1 MKIFSSSQIK
11 ACDAFTIQKEGITSA
26 ALMERAADA
35 CYQWIS
41 THYAIDKPLLVVC
54 GMGNNGGD
62 GLALTRILLQNGFSA
77 KAVILKSGAQFSAD
91 ASHHLALLH
100 HLAPDNIR
108 ILEEGM
114 FVTELADDILIVD
127 ALFGTGLNRPLE
139 GWPAA
144 FVKELNELPNEKIA
158 IDIPS
163 GLPADSLPEP
173 GTAVIHAAHTLSFQF
188 YKRSFLHQES
198 ARHTGRLHLLDI
210 GLSEQFTEATHSQ
223 YQAIDFEA
231 ALKIYRPRNPS
242 AHKGTYG
249 KAVLIG
255 GSYGKM
261 GAIALSTEAALR
273 SGAGLVFTHAP
284 ECGYNILQ
292 TLHPEAMFVPG
303 GKKITEHITVDLE
316 QASIGIGPGLGK
328 AAETANALIYFI
340 DECKKSLVLD
350 ADALNILAGHQDS
363 LHLLPADSILTP
375 HPREFERLFGKT
387 NNSMLQT
394 ELARAKAMKHNIF
407 IILKGH
413 HTAVITPSGECWYNT
428 TGNAGMATG
437 GSGDVL
443 TGILT
448 SLLAQGYPSKE
459 AALLGVYLHGMAG
472 DIAAAELSEE
482 ALIAGDIP
490 AYLGKA
496 FLKLRNA
503 TS

>member
-11 ACDAFTIQKEGITSA
+11 ACDAFTIQGEGITSA
-26 ALMERAADA
+26 ALMERAATA
-35 CYQWIS
+35 CYEWIS
-41 THYAIDKPLLVVC
+41 RQYALDKPILVVC

-62 GLALTRILLQNGFSA
+62 GLALARILLQNGFSA
-77 KAVILKSGAQFSAD
+77 KAVILKSAGQFSAD
-91 ASHHLALLH
+91 ASYHLGLLH
-100 HLAPDNIR
+100 QLAPDNIR

-114 FVTELADDILIVD
+114 FVTELAEDILIID

-144 FVKELNELPNEKIA
+144 FVGELNELPNEKIA
-158 IDIPS
+158 IDTPS
-163 GLPADSLPEP
+163 GLPADSLPDPE
-173 GTAVIHAAHTLSFQF
+173 TAVVKATHTLSFQF
-188 YKRSFLHQES
+188 YKRSFLHQE
-198 ARHTGRLHLLDI
+198 AAAYTGRVQLLDI
-210 GLSEQFTEATHSQ
+210 GLSKEFTDATHSQ
-223 YQAIDFEA
+223 YQAIGLETA
-231 ALKIYRPRNPS
+231 RKIYRPRNPS
-242 AHKGTYG
+242 GHKGTYG

-261 GAIALSTEAALR
+261 GAIALSTRAALR

-284 ECGYNILQ
+284 ECGYTILQ
-292 TLHPEAMFVPG
+292 TLNPEAMFVPT
-303 GKKITEHITVDLE
+303 GKNCTEHISVDLE

-328 AAETANALIYFI
+328 ATETANALTYFI
-340 DECKKSLVLD
+340 DEYKGPLVLD
-350 ADALNILAGHQDS
+350 ADALNILADHQDS
-363 LHLLPADSILTP
+363 LHLLPADSILSP

-413 HTAVITPSGECWYNT
+413 HTAVLTPSGECWYNT

-448 SLLAQGYPSKE
+448 SLLAQGYTSKQ
-459 AALLGVYLHGMAG
+459 AAILGVYIHSLAG
-472 DIAAAELSEE
+472 DMAAADISEE

-490 AYLGKA
+490 DYLGKA
-496 FLKLRNA
+496 FLQLRA
-503 TS
+503 D